1 MLIDE
6 EGFTLVEVL
15 AALIILS
22 VAVLPIVNYFTNTI
36 GIVHQ
41 SETMSQAADIAL
53 GTMEILKSGELDN
66 NLNID
71 MTAGEPSDSTEAA
84 IYNYVD
90 SGFDEFADYTIEI
103 DLYYLSTDLST
114 SYSTEPVDYNE
125 DLRKIEV
132 KVSWPDDNEYI
143 LDSIVRVR

>member
-6 EGFTLVEVL
+6 EGFTLVEIL

-22 VAVLPIVNYFTNTI
+22 VAVFPIVNYFANTI

-41 SETMSQAADIAL
+41 SETRSQAADIAL
-53 GTMEILKSGELDN
+53 GTMEILKSGELDTD
-66 NLNID
+66 LNIN
-71 MTAGEPSDSTEAA
+71 MSAGEPSDPTAA
-84 IYNYVD
+84 AVYKYVN

-114 SYSTEPVDYNE
+114 AYSTEPVDYNE

-132 KVSWPDDNEYI
+132 KVNWPENNEYI
-143 LDSIVRVR
+143 LDSLVRVR

>member
-1 MLIDE
+1 MLLDE
-6 EGFTLVEVL
+6 DGFTLVEVL
-15 AALIILS
+15 AALIILT

-41 SETMSQAADIAL
+41 SEKMSQAADIAL
-53 GTMEILKSGELDN
+53 GTIEILKSGELEDD
-66 NLNID
+66 LNID